1 MNAKGFAQ
9 WEKLEEEFLN
19 SDLEEAEFC
28 QSRSLS
34 LKWFRKQRREAE
46 NYKWSLEKE
55 PQVTP
60 EKLFVELVTEPE
72 PATEQAEKLAETPL
86 KVKFREVDFEL
97 SENFSVNVFR
107 QALQVVREVL

>member
-19 SDLEEAEFC
+19 SDLAEAEFC

-46 NYKWSLEKE
+46 NYKWRME
-55 PQVTP
+55 PEEPDTAQN
-60 EKLFVELVTEPE
+60 LFVELVTEPE
-72 PATEQAEKLAETPL
+72 PATEQPETSAVTSL